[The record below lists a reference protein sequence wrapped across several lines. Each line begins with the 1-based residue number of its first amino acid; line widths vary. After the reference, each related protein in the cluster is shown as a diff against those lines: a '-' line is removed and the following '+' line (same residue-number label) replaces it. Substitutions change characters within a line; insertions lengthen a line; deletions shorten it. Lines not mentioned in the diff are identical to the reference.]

1 MKTMRR
7 NLAAR
12 SPLLRKGGA
21 HQATP
26 SGTRQ
31 RVRACLAAAVEE
43 WEEEREQ
50 ERTAPAKGKRHK
62 ERHERRSGKKAGEGG
77 RERRSAPLA
86 CRVPLSSAQ

>member
-31 RVRACLAAAVEE
+31 RVRAHLAAAVEE

-50 ERTAPAKGKRHK
+50 PTCQRMAHRSFRGGDDTTRHGAK
-62 ERHERRSGKKAGEGG
+62 
-77 RERRSAPLA
+77 
-86 CRVPLSSAQ
+86 